1 VPVVELVRPEWGL
14 IVPELIL
21 LGTIVVVLAGDLI
34 LPRRQHSALTWVA
47 LAGLALSL
55 LSNLTIDW
63 DAGQSTFNG
72 MFKADYFSLFI
83 NIVVGLAGI
92 LSVMISSSYVEGA
105 EEPGGL
111 PLPEYLALLLFSIL
125 GTMLV
130 GAAGDLLMI
139 FLGIEMGS
147 LAVYALTGFAR
158 RRTTSLEGALKYFLL
173 GAFATA
179 ILIYGMA
186 WTYGATGTT
195 ALDEIA
201 ARLRPVITG
210 EGGIEA
216 SLLLALLLL
225 AIGLGFKIAAVP
237 FHMWTPDAYQGA
249 PTPVSGYMSVVPKV
263 AGFAAMARV
272 LVQAL
277 GPLSD
282 SWLTLIAIL
291 ALATMVYGN
300 VVAIAQ
306 RDVKRMLGYSSI
318 GHTGYILVGLAA
330 YSGMSADDRSVSSV
344 LFYLFSY
351 AFMNIGAFGVVTW
364 LQARGLGV
372 TLDDF
377 RGLAARS
384 PLAAL
389 AMTVFMLSLMGLPP
403 LLGFYAKYYVILA
416 AVQVGLIWL
425 AVAVV
430 VMSAVSAFFYLRVV
444 AVMYFNEPVGDWKT
458 QRTPLL
464 GTGLALMAIGTLVF
478 GLLSSPLLD
487 LAQKWVQAF
496 GVA

>member
-1 VPVVELVRPEWGL
+1 MPVVELVRPEWGL

-34 LPRRQHSALTWVA
+34 LSRRQHSVLTWVA

-63 DAGQSTFNG
+63 DAGRSTFNG
-72 MFKADYFSLFI
+72 MFQADYFSLFI
-83 NIVVGLAGI
+83 NIVVGVAGI
-92 LSVMISSSYVEGA
+92 LSVMISSSYAEGG
-105 EEPGGL
+105 EEPEGL
-111 PLPEYLALLLFSIL
+111 PWPEYLALLLFSIL

-158 RRTTSLEGALKYFLL
+158 RRATSLEGALKYFLL

-364 LQARGLGV
+364 LQSRGLGV

-377 RGLAARS
+377 RGLATRS
-384 PLAAL
+384 PLAAI

>member
-1 VPVVELVRPEWGL
+1 MPVELVRPEWGL

-21 LGTIVVVLAGDLI
+21 LGTIALVLAGDLA
-34 LPRRQHSALTWVA
+34 LPRRQHGVLTWVA

-63 DAGQSTFNG
+63 AAGRSTFNG
-72 MFKADYFSLFI
+72 MFQADYFSLFI
-83 NIVVGLAGI
+83 NLVVGVAGI
-92 LSVMISSSYVEGA
+92 LSVMIASAYVPGGD
-105 EEPGGL
+105 EPGDM
-111 PLPEYLALLLFSIL
+111 PLPEYLALLLLSIL

-147 LAVYALTGFAR
+147 IAVYALTGFAR
-158 RRTTSLEGALKYFLL
+158 RRVTALEGALKYFLL

-195 ALDEIA
+195 ALADIA
-201 ARLRPVITG
+201 VRLRPVVTG
-210 EGGIEA
+210 SGGVEP

-225 AIGLGFKIAAVP
+225 AVGLGFKIAAVP

-249 PTPVSGYMSVVPKV
+249 PTPVSAYMSVVPKV

-272 LVQAL
+272 LVEAL

-282 SWLTLIAIL
+282 SWLTLIAVL
-291 ALATMVYGN
+291 ALVTMVYGN

-330 YSGMSADDRSVSSV
+330 FSGLSPDDRSVGSM
-344 LFYLFSY
+344 LFYLLSY

-364 LQARGLGV
+364 LQTRGLGV

-377 RGLAARS
+377 RGLATRS
-384 PLAAL
+384 PLAAI
-389 AMTVFMLSLMGLPP
+389 AMTIFMLSLMGMPP
-403 LLGFYAKYYVILA
+403 LVGFYAKYYVILA
-416 AVQVGLIWL
+416 AVQADLIWL

-430 VMSAVSAFFYLRVV
+430 LMSAVSAFFYLRVV
-444 AVMYFNEPVGDWKT
+444 AVMYFNEPSGEWKV
-458 QRTPLL
+458 QPTPLL
-464 GTGLALMAIGTLVF
+464 GTGLALMALGTLML
-478 GLLSSPLLD
+478 GLLSGPVLD

>member
-1 VPVVELVRPEWGL
+1 
-14 IVPELIL
+14 
-21 LGTIVVVLAGDLI
+21 
-34 LPRRQHSALTWVA
+34 
-47 LAGLALSL
+47 
-55 LSNLTIDW
+55 
-63 DAGQSTFNG
+63 
-72 MFKADYFSLFI
+72 
-83 NIVVGLAGI
+83 
-92 LSVMISSSYVEGA
+92 
-105 EEPGGL
+105 
-111 PLPEYLALLLFSIL
+111 
-125 GTMLV
+125 
-130 GAAGDLLMI
+130 
-139 FLGIEMGS
+139 
-147 LAVYALTGFAR
+147 
-158 RRTTSLEGALKYFLL
+158 
-173 GAFATA
+173 
-179 ILIYGMA
+179 
-186 WTYGATGTT
+186 
-195 ALDEIA
+195 
-201 ARLRPVITG
+201 
-210 EGGIEA
+210 
-216 SLLLALLLL
+216 
-225 AIGLGFKIAAVP
+225 
-237 FHMWTPDAYQGA
+237 
-249 PTPVSGYMSVVPKV
+249 V

-364 LQARGLGV
+364 LQSRGLGV

-377 RGLAARS
+377 RGLATRS
-384 PLAAL
+384 PLAAI